1 MSNNAVSR
9 NALLLFMRGSQPIRR
24 ILMKN
29 GFIALAIWISSG
41 LALADYPEKSIRLVV
56 PFATGGT
63 SEIVARSVA
72 SSLSTSMGQSVYVDN
87 KPGGAGNIA
96 MEEVKRANP
105 DGYTLMLGHVGT
117 LAVNPALFGKKL
129 PYDPNKDF
137 MPVTLVA
144 KVPNVIAVS
153 EKSPYKTLADLVTD
167 AKKNPAKINYGSAG
181 NGSAGHLAMEY
192 FSSEVGIDLVHVPYK
207 GSGPMLTDLIGGQ
220 IQATFNGLPSL
231 MGQIKGGT
239 LRPLAVGS
247 AERSKVLPNVPT
259 LSESGYK
266 GFETSQWY
274 GIIVPAGTPQPIIDR
289 LQREIAKSL
298 KSKEDSKRMLE
309 DGAVLVGDT
318 PAQFTA
324 FIKLEQ
330 NRWNKVIEKAKIT
343 ID

>member
-1 MSNNAVSR
+1 M
-9 NALLLFMRGSQPIRR
+9 
-24 ILMKN
+24 
-29 GFIALAIWISSG
+29 ALAILVSSNVTF
-41 LALADYPEKSIRLVV
+41 AAYPEKSIRLVV

-63 SEIVARSVA
+63 SEIIARSVA
-72 SSLSTSMGQSVYVDN
+72 ASLTNALGQSVYVDN

-96 MEEVKRANP
+96 MEEIKRANP

-137 MPVTLVA
+137 APVTLVA

-167 AKKNPAKINYGSAG
+167 AKKNPGKINYGSAG

-192 FSSEVGIDLVHVPYK
+192 FSAEAGIDLVHIPYK

-231 MGQIKGGT
+231 MGQIKGGA

-247 AERSKVLPNVPT
+247 ADRSKVVPNVPT

-289 LQREIAKSL
+289 LYKEIAKAL
-298 KSKEDSKRMLE
+298 QSKEESKRMLD
-309 DGAVLVGDT
+309 DGAVLIGDT
-318 PAQFTA
+318 PAQFSA
-324 FIKLEQ
+324 FIKTEQ
-330 NRWNKVIEKAKIT
+330 NRWAKVIEKAKIT

>member
-1 MSNNAVSR
+1 VRNFLIAFAV
-9 NALLLFMRGSQPIRR
+9 M
-24 ILMKN
+24 
-29 GFIALAIWISSG
+29 ISSG
-41 LALADYPEKSIRLVV
+41 AALAEYPEKSIRLVV

-63 SEIVARSVA
+63 SEIVARSIA
-72 SSLSTSMGQSVYVDN
+72 SGLSASLGQSVYVDN

-137 MPVTLVA
+137 APVTLVA

-153 EKSPYKTLADLVTD
+153 EKSPNKTLADFVAD
-167 AKKNPAKINYGSAG
+167 AKKNPGKINYGSAG

-192 FSSEVGIDLVHVPYK
+192 FSSEAGIDLVHVPYK

-247 AERSKVLPNVPT
+247 ADRSRVLPNVPT

-274 GIIVPAGTPQPIIDR
+274 GIIVPAGTPQPIIDK
-289 LQREIAKSL
+289 LQREIAKTL

-309 DGAVLVGDT
+309 DGAILIGDT
-318 PAQFTA
+318 PAQFSA
-324 FIKLEQ
+324 FIKAEQ
-330 NRWNKVIEKAKIT
+330 IRWAKVIEKAKIT

>member
-1 MSNNAVSR
+1 VKNFIVALVILVSSNVTFA
-9 NALLLFMRGSQPIRR
+9 A
-24 ILMKN
+24 
-29 GFIALAIWISSG
+29 
-41 LALADYPEKSIRLVV
+41 YPEKSIRLVV

-63 SEIVARSVA
+63 SEIIARSVA
-72 SSLSTSMGQSVYVDN
+72 ASLTNSLGQSVYVDN

-96 MEEVKRANP
+96 MEEIKRANP

-137 MPVTLVA
+137 APVTLVA

-167 AKKNPAKINYGSAG
+167 AKKNPGKINYGSAG

-192 FSSEVGIDLVHVPYK
+192 FSSEAGIDLVHVPYK

-231 MGQIKGGT
+231 MGQIKGGA

-247 AERSKVLPNVPT
+247 ADRSKVVPNVPT
-259 LSESGYK
+259 LSELGYK

-289 LQREIAKSL
+289 LQKEIAKAL
-298 KSKEDSKRMLE
+298 QSKEESKRMLD
-309 DGAVLVGDT
+309 DGAVLIGDT
-318 PAQFTA
+318 PAQFSA
-324 FIKLEQ
+324 FIKTEQ
-330 NRWNKVIEKAKIT
+330 NRWAKVIEKAKIT

>member
-1 MSNNAVSR
+1 MKKIFITLVATVVSQM
-9 NALLLFMRGSQPIRR
+9 AF
-24 ILMKN
+24 
-29 GFIALAIWISSG
+29 
-41 LALADYPEKSIRLVV
+41 ADYPERSIRLVV

-63 SEIVARSVA
+63 SEIIARSVA
-72 SSLSTSMGQSVYVDN
+72 SSLTTSLGQSVYVDN
-87 KPGGAGNIA
+87 KPGAAGNIA
-96 MEEVKRANP
+96 MEEVKRAKP

-129 PYDPNKDF
+129 PYDPNTDF
-137 MPVTLVA
+137 APVTLIA

-153 EKSPYKTLADLVTD
+153 EKGPNKTLAEFVAD
-167 AKKNPAKINYGSAG
+167 AKKNPGKINYGSAG

-192 FSSEVGIDLVHVPYK
+192 FSAEAGIDLVHVPYK

-231 MGQIKGGT
+231 IGQIKGNT

-247 AERSKVLPNVPT
+247 LERSKTLPNVPT
-259 LSESGYK
+259 ISESGYK

-289 LQREIAKSL
+289 LQKDIAKGL

-318 PAQFTA
+318 PAQFGA
-324 FIKLEQ
+324 FIKSEQ
-330 NRWNKVIEKAKIT
+330 ARWAKVVEKAKIT